1 MMVLL
6 KTFLAIYAVVFI
18 VVVFILRIAIV
29 SKSTKLSAKTLMG
42 RRDGLHG
49 LIGFYF
55 KVLPLFSFMVILMF
69 LTSGYEYLGP
79 INWLEHSFSITAGL
93 FLLIT
98 TFLWISVSQS
108 KMGKAWRIGIDMD
121 NQNNLVTQ
129 GVFSLSRNPIFLGIK
144 LNALGFFLVLPNALS
159 LAIFIVGSL
168 LIDIQVRLEEDYL
181 TDKYGDAY
189 TEYCSRVGRWV

>member
-6 KTFLAIYAVVFI
+6 KIFLLVYAVVFI
-18 VVVFILRIAIV
+18 VVVFLLRIAIV
-29 SKSTKLSAKTLMG
+29 SKSTRLNAKALMG
-42 RRDGLHG
+42 RQDGVHG

-55 KVLPLFSFMVILMF
+55 KILPLFSFVVILMF

-79 INWLEHSFSITAGL
+79 IDWLEHRYSITVGI

-98 TFLWISVSQS
+98 TLIWIWVSQS
-108 KMGKAWRIGIDMD
+108 NMGQAWRIGIDMETR
-121 NQNNLVTQ
+121 NNLVTQ

-159 LAIFIVGSL
+159 LAILLVGSV
-168 LIDIQVRLEEDYL
+168 LIDVQIRLEEGYL

>member
-1 MMVLL
+1 MMDLL
-6 KTFLAIYAVVFI
+6 KIFLSIYAVVFI
-18 VVVFILRIAIV
+18 VVVFIMRIAIV
-29 SKSTKLSAKTLMG
+29 SKSTRLSAKTLMG
-42 RRDGLHG
+42 RQDGLHG

-79 INWLEHSFSITAGL
+79 INWLEHSYSISVGL
-93 FLLIT
+93 FLLIST
-98 TFLWISVSQS
+98 LFWIWVSQS
-108 KMGKAWRIGIDMD
+108 KMGQAWRIGIDTQ
-121 NQNNLVTQ
+121 NQHNLVTQ

-144 LNALGFFLVLPNALS
+144 LNTLGFFLLLPNALS
-159 LAIFIVGSL
+159 LAIFLVGGL

-189 TEYCSRVGRWV
+189 TEYCSKVGRWL